1 MVEANAT
8 EQVPPTPLG
17 LDECVEW
24 RQWLW
29 TAPVRWLIG
38 SPERFRG
45 ARVLDVGCNRGGM
58 SRYFA
63 SLGAFVDA
71 VDVDER
77 AIELGRARTLALGLE
92 QRVRFIRYRG
102 DIESLEPRAYDFV
115 FTKSVLVIL
124 ADPARALF
132 GISRRLK
139 PDGCYLAAENLHGGL
154 VTRVI
159 RRRLHP
165 RWNNDSGIVPSHFD
179 LFRRNFRNVRSR
191 RYWGAVVAI
200 EACDPFS

>member
-1 MVEANAT
+1 MT
-8 EQVPPTPLG
+8 PTPLE
-17 LDECVEW
+17 LHDCVEW

-38 SPERFRG
+38 PPQRFSG
-45 ARVLDVGCNRGGM
+45 ARVLDMGCCHGGM

-63 SLGAFVDA
+63 SLGATVDA
-71 VDVDER
+71 VDVDAG
-77 AIELGRARTLALGLE
+77 AIEAARARTRAFAFE
-92 QRVRFIRYRG
+92 QRIRYMNYTG

-124 ADPARALF
+124 GDPANALF

-139 PDGCYLAAENLHGGL
+139 PAGCYLAAENLRGGRL
-154 VTRVI
+154 THMI
-159 RRRLHP
+159 RKRLHP
-165 RWNNDSGIVPSHFD
+165 RWNNDSGIVTSHFD